1 MVCISDHYFFPLKCL
16 EKEKAFSSDPR
27 AEWFNLELSEDI
39 QKCMSNLV
47 NDAGCESRQPF
58 LTYAAAVR
66 ICL

>member
-16 EKEKAFSSDPR
+16 EKEKAFSSDRR
-27 AEWFNLELSEDI
+27 AKWFNLGLSKDI
-39 QKCMSNLV
+39 QKCMSDLV
-47 NDAGCESRQPF
+47 NDAGSELRQPF